1 MMMMMG
7 SMSGGSMRSVP
18 ALNSSQPM
26 GPGPM
31 ASTGGVQSHSVMHAL
46 EEARAAA
53 AAAMTAADQ
62 ARHQVAQ
69 ERREREA
76 LTDELSD
83 IRDVLSEEQ
92 RRRERAEHAAAISFD
107 DAEYARELL
116 HEHAVAARSQQLQ
129 QVRPQSTPRGSAP
142 AEGGGTNG
150 SVSQAAQA
158 TLQAAAEAA
167 SLLEE
172 LKGGLRSTLEQQRNL
187 QQATREVM
195 AAQPQ
200 APPRVAPARPASPVE
215 RFDARRSIPPAQGPG
230 RMTRP
235 SSGVPLRAP
244 SPSPSPFAG
253 VAPGG
258 RSYYRDFG
266 QVPAKDGYTPGLRRA
281 KDHVHLRDDG
291 VGTHGAQFSVAPE
304 HMTANALEAAR
315 REYAAD
321 KRMALERRRQRMM
334 IDEYGQ
340 LAH

>member
-1 MMMMMG
+1 M
-7 SMSGGSMRSVP
+7 
-18 ALNSSQPM
+18 
-26 GPGPM
+26 
-31 ASTGGVQSHSVMHAL
+31 
-46 EEARAAA
+46 
-53 AAAMTAADQ
+53 
-62 ARHQVAQ
+62 AQ

-83 IRDVLSEEQ
+83 VRDVLSEEQ

-129 QVRPQSTPRGSAP
+129 QTRPQSTPRGSAP
-142 AEGGGTNG
+142 AEGGGANG

-215 RFDARRSIPPAQGPG
+215 RFDARTIHPTRAGTRSHDEAILWGSPP
-230 RMTRP
+230 RP
-235 SSGVPLRAP
+235 VAVAVPVR
-244 SPSPSPFAG
+244 G
-253 VAPGG
+253 
-258 RSYYRDFG
+258 
-266 QVPAKDGYTPGLRRA
+266 RRA
-281 KDHVHLRDDG
+281 GRAELLPRLRPG
-291 VGTHGAQFSVAPE
+291 SG
-304 HMTANALEAAR
+304 
-315 REYAAD
+315 
-321 KRMALERRRQRMM
+321 
-334 IDEYGQ
+334 
-340 LAH
+340 